1 MAFLE
6 TARTIETMTRI
17 PFSIAIA
24 STRDRLV
31 YHSTEGGTLTLWSV
45 DPATGSKLRITPGPV
60 EQFADPKHDSN
71 MVRYTKDVSKGG
83 ELHKVYAADVIAGKE
98 TLTVDPPPMRIEG
111 LASDGK
117 LVAFTGSTKDEMAL
131 YTAESSS
138 PEKRQT
144 VPPMTTLT
152 DATKKHLVGWGNLSK
167 NPRSSE
173 LFIFDLSTGKYSE
186 YTPKEGSTNRVPK
199 LRGGKLLFESDYT
212 GKNRL
217 HVYDTESGEISA
229 AHSTFDDYVSYN
241 ATEHPNYGWSDNGKV
256 WFVGKK
262 DGEAKAFLDGKRIP
276 TPTGI
281 LYGMAL
287 LKDKTYFIHSSVVEP
302 TRVIEADP
310 ESGRSKTLVDNP
322 PPAEIIQRLGNGRL
336 ARFKS
341 FDDHSITA
349 LVVDHGSPR
358 RTVVLVHGG
367 PWSEYENTW
376 GPIICSI
383 AVSGYNVIAPNFRGS
398 TGYGEE
404 FRKLDI
410 GDPGG
415 GDLQD
420 IVSTVQWSKKNNLA
434 TEVAIMGYSYGGYM
448 TLMALGKEP
457 ELFSC
462 GVAGAPVADWKEMHD
477 VSDALYR
484 GFIEELFDKKLELL
498 SDRSP
503 ITYVENVRRP
513 VCIIAAQNDS
523 RTPIKPVL
531 RYAMELARQSK
542 AFELHST
549 PDTGHAPGS
558 TQELMDMILPAVTFL
573 QRQFPPGA
581 SGTAS

>member
-1 MAFLE
+1 MALSE
-6 TARTIETMTRI
+6 IARLIESMTSI

-60 EQFADPKHDSN
+60 EQFADTKHDSN
-71 MVRYTKDVSKGG
+71 LVHYTKDVAKGG
-83 ELHKVYAADVIAGKE
+83 ELHKVYAADVIDGKE
-98 TLTVDPPPMRIEG
+98 TLTVDPLPMRIEG

-131 YTAESSS
+131 YTAESLS
-138 PEKRQT
+138 PEKRRT
-144 VPPMTTLT
+144 VPPTATLT
-152 DATKKHLVGWGNLSK
+152 GATKKHLVGWGNLSR

-186 YTPKEGSTNRVPK
+186 YTPKEGSTNKVPR
-199 LRGGKLLFESDYT
+199 LWRGKLLFESDYT

-217 HVYDTESGEISA
+217 HVYDTESGQISA
-229 AHSTFDDYVSYN
+229 VPSTFDDYISYN

-262 DGEAKAFLDGKRIP
+262 DGEAKAFLDGKGIP
-276 TPTGI
+276 TPPGI

-287 LKDKTYFIHSSVVEP
+287 LKDKAYFIHSSVVQP

-310 ESGRSKTLVDNP
+310 RSSRSKTIVDNP
-322 PPAEIIQRLGNGRL
+322 PPADIIQRLGNGRL
-336 ARFKS
+336 VRFKS
-341 FDDHSITA
+341 FDDHSLTA
-349 LVVDHGSPR
+349 LVIDHGSPR

-367 PWSEYENTW
+367 PWSEYPNTW

-462 GVAGAPVADWKEMHD
+462 GVAGAPVADWKEMHE

-503 ITYVENVRRP
+503 ITYVESVRRP

-531 RYAMELARQSK
+531 RYAMELAKQSK
-542 AFELHST
+542 AFELHSM
-549 PDTGHAPGS
+549 PDTGHTTGS
-558 TQELMDMILPAVTFL
+558 MQELMDIIFPAVTFL
-573 QRQFPPGA
+573 QRRFPTDTTR
-581 SGTAS
+581 TAS

>member
-1 MAFLE
+1 MALSE
-6 TARTIETMTRI
+6 IARLIESMTSI

-60 EQFADPKHDSN
+60 EQFADTKHDSN
-71 MVRYTKDVSKGG
+71 LVHYTKDVAKGG
-83 ELHKVYAADVIAGKE
+83 ELHKVYAADVIDGKE
-98 TLTVDPPPMRIEG
+98 TLTVDPLPMRIEG

-131 YTAESSS
+131 YTAESLS
-138 PEKRQT
+138 PEKRRT
-144 VPPMTTLT
+144 VPPTATLT
-152 DATKKHLVGWGNLSK
+152 GATKKHLVGWGNLSR

-186 YTPKEGSTNRVPK
+186 YTPKEGSTNKVPR
-199 LRGGKLLFESDYT
+199 LWRGKLLFESDYT

-217 HVYDTESGEISA
+217 HVYDTESGQISA
-229 AHSTFDDYVSYN
+229 VPSTFDDYISYN

-262 DGEAKAFLDGKRIP
+262 DGEAKAFLDGKGIP
-276 TPTGI
+276 TPLGI

-287 LKDKTYFIHSSVVEP
+287 LKDKAYFIHSSVVQP

-310 ESGRSKTLVDNP
+310 RSSRSKTIVDNP
-322 PPAEIIQRLGNGRL
+322 PPADIIQRLGNGRL
-336 ARFKS
+336 VRFKS
-341 FDDHSITA
+341 FDDHSLTA
-349 LVVDHGSPR
+349 LVIDHGSPR

-367 PWSEYENTW
+367 PWSEYPNTW

-462 GVAGAPVADWKEMHD
+462 GVAGAPVADWKEMHE

-503 ITYVENVRRP
+503 ITYVESVRRP

-531 RYAMELARQSK
+531 RYAMELAKQSK
-542 AFELHST
+542 TFELHSM
-549 PDTGHAPGS
+549 PDTGHTTGS
-558 TQELMDMILPAVTFL
+558 MQELMDIIFPAVTFL
-573 QRQFPPGA
+573 QRRFPTDTTR
-581 SGTAS
+581 TAS